1 MKQTFSSPY
10 VQLFCRREPLEES
23 VRQHYRGLNYYL
35 YYLGFLIIFII
46 YPKTLF
52 GGSLLYIYSII
63 YPKTL
68 FELLRPL
75 YYGIHKA
82 PNPLGLHR
90 QVLPPVEP
98 MLAQMML
105 NAKCWCAPLRTARSD
120 RFLFG
125 SAWPVPFRSRS

>member
-1 MKQTFSSPY
+1 MATFSSPY
-10 VQLFCRREPLEES
+10 IQLFCSREP
-23 VRQHYRGLNYYL
+23 LNYYL
-35 YYLGFLIIFII
+35 YYLGVP
-46 YPKTLF
+46 Y
-52 GGSLLYIYSII
+52 YIYNMLYPNLGVHYYIYNII

-68 FELLRPL
+68 FELLRPPVL
-75 YYGIHKA
+75 RNPQGAKPTWLA
-82 PNPLGLHR
+82 P

-125 SAWPVPFRSRS
+125 STWLVPFRSRS